1 MPRMQSLYGRLD
13 LNIFHKEALI
23 ENLKSGEY
31 KVWFNEKQWN
41 ILNPHSYDEYRLPT
55 DEELAE

>member
-13 LNIFHKEALI
+13 WNIFNKQALI

-41 ILNPHSYDEYRLPT
+41 
-55 DEELAE
+55 

>member
-1 MPRMQSLYGRLD
+1 MQWYNYRLD
-13 LNIFHKEALI
+13 WNIWHKEALI

-41 ILNPHSYDEYRLPT
+41 DNHDYYEINRIPT